1 MKVLV
6 HVIALIVTLA
16 ALNNRDGQKANRN
29 SEAMLYW
36 PGSKVKLRVI
46 KTGRELEAVEMNVE
60 TDRR

>member
-1 MKVLV
+1 
-6 HVIALIVTLA
+6 VTLA

-46 KTGRELEAVEMNVE
+46 KTGHELEAVEMNVE